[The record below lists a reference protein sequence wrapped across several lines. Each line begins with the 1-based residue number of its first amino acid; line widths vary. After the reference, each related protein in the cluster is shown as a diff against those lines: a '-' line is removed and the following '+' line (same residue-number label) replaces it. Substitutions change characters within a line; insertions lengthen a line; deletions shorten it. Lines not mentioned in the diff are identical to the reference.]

1 LLAPAVLGRHIIRLI
16 LLLGGCAMKAPQLG
30 RVCLLPTFCAF
41 LAFVPGASA
50 QRVSGRNIQGVD
62 TNRIPDPTTLPESM
76 GTASFISGK
85 VALDDGTEPP
95 EPVAIQT
102 VCRGN
107 RRTRTYTD
115 RHGNF
120 TFQLGNTGP
129 GSGGEMNDASNATI
143 NQGMS
148 RGEQRNWRDCQ
159 LQAVLAGFS
168 SDLVEL
174 ASRMNMLQSADLGR
188 LVLHRLEHVD
198 GNSISVTSALAP
210 SGARKALEKGR
221 EAEKKSNWDQAAR
234 NLEKAVQIYP
244 KYAIAWFELGRVQV
258 ARNDSTA
265 AKLSFQRSLSADP
278 KYMPPYQGLAELA
291 FTAKQWPDVVH
302 TTEQMLALNPAG
314 FPVAYFFNAV
324 ANYYL
329 PNLDA
334 AEKSA
339 REGIKVDSQH
349 EIAKLQYVLGM
360 ILLQK
365 HDYQQAADYFHQYMR
380 LTDESKGLEAA
391 NQQLAEIAKLSAA
404 ASSPKQ

>member
-1 LLAPAVLGRHIIRLI
+1 
-16 LLLGGCAMKAPQLG
+16 MKAPQLG
-30 RVCLLPTFCAF
+30 RACLLPALSAF
-41 LAFVPGASA
+41 LALVPCAHAQRASA
-50 QRVSGRNIQGVD
+50 RNIQGVD
-62 TNRIPDPTTLPESM
+62 TNRLPDPTTLPESM

-95 EPVAIQT
+95 EQVAIQT
-102 VCRGN
+102 VCRGS
-107 RRTRTYTD
+107 RRTRTYSD

-129 GSGGEMNDASNATI
+129 GSGGEMNDASNSTI

-159 LQAVLAGFS
+159 LQAVLPGFS
-168 SDLVEL
+168 SELIEL

-188 LVLHRLEHVD
+188 IVLHRLEHVEES
-198 GNSISVTSALAP
+198 SISVTSALAP

-221 EAEKKSNWDQAAR
+221 EAEKKSNWDLAAR
-234 NLEKAVQIYP
+234 SLEKAVQIYP

-258 ARNDSTA
+258 AENDTAA
-265 AKLSFQRSLSADP
+265 AKLSFQKSLAADP
-278 KYMPPYQGLAELA
+278 KYVLPYQGLAELA
-291 FTAKQWPDVVH
+291 FAAKQWPDLVH
-302 TTEQMLALNPAG
+302 TTEQILALNPVSA
-314 FPVAYFFNAV
+314 PVVYFFNAV

-329 PNLDA
+329 PNLEA

-339 REGIKVDSQH
+339 REGIKADPQH
-349 EIAKLQYVLGM
+349 KIAKLHYVLGM

-365 HDYQQAADYFHQYMR
+365 HDYQQAGDCFRQYMR

-391 NQQLAEIAKLSAA
+391 TQQLAEIAKLSGA
-404 ASSPKQ
+404 ASSSKQ